1 MLIIF
6 ICKYLQAHYI
16 YSMINK
22 YNNSTTIRLDPEIK
36 TWLLQ
41 LSQKQNRSLSNLINT
56 ILKNEKECA
65 GVTFEINGQVLK
77 GVLSRGDSNYSNI
90 ET

>member
-1 MLIIF
+1 
-6 ICKYLQAHYI
+6 
-16 YSMINK
+16 MINK

-56 ILKNEKECA
+56 ILINDKERRQTDLNTIIEMPTIDGKMDYITVPNEVK
-65 GVTFEINGQVLK
+65 
-77 GVLSRGDSNYSNI
+77 
-90 ET
+90 